1 MTLREKVQQR
11 IAMAPHGTPFLA
23 KDFLDLGPYES
34 VRKVLP
40 WMARDGE
47 IRRIVHGVYDRPY
60 YSELL
65 KEYQA
70 PKMDE
75 LAHALARNFNW
86 TIAPSGATAAN
97 LLGISTQIPAHW
109 EYISDGPYRSYDVQ
123 GITLFFLHR
132 NNRSITALSPKTIL
146 VIEALK
152 HMGER
157 QEKEENDRIVA
168 LLSQALSKE
177 EATLVLQETMR
188 SSLWIHDIMRK
199 VAAEHE
205 D

>member
-1 MTLREKVQQR
+1 
-11 IAMAPHGTPFLA
+11 MAPHRTPFLA

-97 LLGISTQIPAHW
+97 LLGISTQVPAHW
-109 EYISDGPYRSYDVQ
+109 QYISDGPYRSYDVQ
-123 GITLFFLHR
+123 GITLSFLHR
-132 NNRSITALSPKTIL
+132 NNRSITALSPETLL
-146 VIEALK
+146 VIEVLK
-152 HMGER
+152 YVGES
-157 QEKEENDRIVA
+157 QKMEENDRIVT
-168 LLSQALSKE
+168 LLSQALNKE
-177 EATLVLQETMR
+177 EAMLVLQETMR
-188 SSLWIHDIMRK
+188 SSLWIHDIM
-199 VAAEHE
+199 
-205 D
+205 

>member
-1 MTLREKVQQR
+1 MMLREKVQQR

-23 KDFLDLGPYES
+23 KDSLDLGPYES

-47 IRRIVHGVYDRPY
+47 ILRIVHGVYDRPY

-75 LAHALARNFNW
+75 LAHALAHNLNW

-97 LLGISTQIPAHW
+97 LLGISTM
-109 EYISDGPYRSYDVQ
+109 V
-123 GITLFFLHR
+123 L
-132 NNRSITALSPKTIL
+132 
-146 VIEALK
+146 IEAMMSRAS
-152 HMGER
+152 HSPSC
-157 QEKEENDRIVA
+157 I
-168 LLSQALSKE
+168 
-177 EATLVLQETMR
+177 ATTGASRRCHQKP
-188 SSLWIHDIMRK
+188 SW
-199 VAAEHE
+199 
-205 D
+205 